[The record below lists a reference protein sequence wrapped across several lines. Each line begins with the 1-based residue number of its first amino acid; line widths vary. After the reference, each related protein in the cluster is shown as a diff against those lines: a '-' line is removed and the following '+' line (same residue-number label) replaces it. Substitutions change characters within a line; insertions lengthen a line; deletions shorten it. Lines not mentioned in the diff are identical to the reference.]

1 LLVLA
6 MKRTRKLSFVRQ
18 EAERLAALG
27 QSPADIA
34 KALDVNKSTVTR
46 WFASGKLKRAEPNP
60 LFVQAPAR
68 QSPADWARSM
78 REEFMLSSTDEQLV
92 TLGEAALSLSR
103 DVTASPVVQLSA
115 SASFRAIAKQLA
127 IATSRTAAKMPEQ
140 PKKAVN
146 ESPARVL
153 KMTRKPQRDPRD
165 LVR

>member
-1 LLVLA
+1 

-46 WFASGKLKRAEPNP
+46 WFASGKLKKPEPNA
-60 LFVQAPAR
+60 LFNPAPPR
-68 QSPADWARSM
+68 QSPAGWAQSM
-78 REEFMLSSTDEQLV
+78 RAEFMLSSTDEQLV
-92 TLGEAALSLSR
+92 TLGESALSLSR
-103 DVTASPVVQLSA
+103 DVTVSAVVQLSA

-127 IATSRTAAKMPEQ
+127 IATSRTAAKAPEQ

-146 ESPARVL
+146 EAPARVL
-153 KMTRKPQRDPRD
+153 KMTRKPLRDPRMTI
-165 LVR
+165 R